1 MVVLITTYY
10 INLPT
15 DPPNITAPPSELS
28 PSNITTCC
36 AGVRLNLADPDDVSD
51 VSVLLN
57 TSSDGSYEMV
67 SAGNLTRSGDILYI
81 MGLQAGTVY
90 TASITVS
97 NIIGSTTQQT
107 TLKPLLGMCN
117 AISTVENMYKCTISL
132 FVSSSL
138 QVVPPTQLDP

>member
-1 MVVLITTYY
+1 MYQVSVCQYEIQGAQVFLSVHMA
-10 INLPT
+10 PFA
-15 DPPNITAPPSELS
+15 DAPNPTAPPSELS
-28 PSNITTCC
+28 PSDITTCC

-90 TASITVS
+90 TANITVS
-97 NIIGSTTQQT
+97 NIFGSTTQQT
-107 TLKPLLGMCN
+107 TLKPLLGTCVCIILLIKYVDRKN
-117 AISTVENMYKCTISL
+117 
-132 FVSSSL
+132 
-138 QVVPPTQLDP
+138 

>member
-1 MVVLITTYY
+1 MSLIY
-10 INLPT
+10 ISTLISPST

-67 SAGNLTRSGDILYI
+67 SAGNLTRSGDTLYI

-97 NIIGSTTQQT
+97 NIFGSTKQQT
-107 TLKPLLGMCN
+107 TLKPLLGTC
-117 AISTVENMYKCTISL
+117 V
-132 FVSSSL
+132 
-138 QVVPPTQLDP
+138 QLLV